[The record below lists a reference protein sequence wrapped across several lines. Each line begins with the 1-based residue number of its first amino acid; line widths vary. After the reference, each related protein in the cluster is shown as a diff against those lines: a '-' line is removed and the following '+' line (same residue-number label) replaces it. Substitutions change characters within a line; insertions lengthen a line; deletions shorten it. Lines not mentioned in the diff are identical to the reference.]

1 MEASTSQNE
10 FTKIYQETNIQIQ
23 FIIFDTP
30 QQNGV
35 VDKWNWTL
43 IWKQF

>member
-1 MEASTSQNE
+1 M
-10 FTKIYQETNIQIQ
+10 Q

-35 VDKWNWTL
+35 VERWNWTL
-43 IWKQF
+43 IWKQS